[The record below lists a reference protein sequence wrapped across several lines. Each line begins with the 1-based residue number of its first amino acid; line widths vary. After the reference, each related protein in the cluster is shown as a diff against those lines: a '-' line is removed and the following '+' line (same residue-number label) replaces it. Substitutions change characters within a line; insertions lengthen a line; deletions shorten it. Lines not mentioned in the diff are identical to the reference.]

1 MALRVG
7 RIPYLHAEP
16 FYFDME
22 RRGIVLYEMVPSAL
36 AAALT
41 DGEIDAGPVPVVD
54 YFRLADSLQPVAG
67 FCVATPQK
75 TGSIFLSAT
84 KTMDERQDA
93 RIVITAAN

>member
-1 MALRVG
+1 MPLRVG

-36 AAALT
+36 ATALT

-54 YFRLADSLQPVAG
+54 CFRLADSLQPVAG
-67 FCVATPQK
+67 FCHASENRQYLPLLHETHERTP
-75 TGSIFLSAT
+75 GCPH
-84 KTMDERQDA
+84 RYH
-93 RIVITAAN
+93 R

>member
-1 MALRVG
+1 MPLRVG

-36 AAALT
+36 ATALT

-54 YFRLADSLQPVAG
+54 CFRLADSACRWRVFVWPRLRKPTVSSS
-67 FCVATPQK
+67 TP
-75 TGSIFLSAT
+75 
-84 KTMDERQDA
+84 R
-93 RIVITAAN
+93 NP